1 MKVVCI
7 DKGYFQL
14 TVGKA
19 YEIEYQVPFTDA
31 VGNEYYSL
39 KNDLDVVICVFVS
52 RFVDI
57 NVRRQE
63 KLERIL
69 NV

>member
-1 MKVVCI
+1 
-7 DKGYFQL
+7 
-14 TVGKA
+14 
-19 YEIEYQVPFTDA
+19 
-31 VGNEYYSL
+31 
-39 KNDLDVVICVFVS
+39 LDVVICVFVS